1 MTDMAPTMTSLSVW
15 ILALTGLLLCL
26 LAYIGRREIFARQE
40 RNRIY
45 STVALERRTRRL
57 KQETPKSTMAHRRI
71 AKDKRRAG
79 TEDLLSEL
87 QKVSCLPDGNN
98 HLIF

>member
-1 MTDMAPTMTSLSVW
+1 MTSRSVW

-71 AKDKRRAG
+71 TLAKDKRRAR